1 MPRGCWNKILHF
13 KLWIMNC
20 YYYYYY
26 YYKLIRLGNFWNNN
40 YIEYESNGD
49 RNKEK
54 SKYGEKAK
62 PCYIVTDSFI
72 VHVKTDD
79 VYKDIAEDAERKFD
93 TSNYKLRITVMKLS
107 E

>member
-1 MPRGCWNKILHF
+1 
-13 KLWIMNC
+13 MNY

-26 YYKLIRLGNFWNNN
+26 YYKLIRIGNFWNNN

-49 RNKEK
+49 RQTQ
-54 SKYGEKAK
+54 SQT
-62 PCYIVTDSFI
+62 YIVTDSFI

-93 TSNYKLRITVMKLS
+93 T
-107 E
+107 